1 MSGRSF
7 TGIARQ
13 SIGVALSRDLLAAL
27 SSCPAE
33 AGIGYPAHR
42 DEPTRDDKRPTGQRL
57 SSTGLTPD
65 CTGSTVQSQ
74 PASSTQFKFRIYS
87 LFGDTVPSTS
97 LHGST
102 EANGHSRM
110 STEGDD
116 KPDETSANP
125 SGLIEVLTDA
135 VRRRS
140 WLLAKALEAHP
151 LDEALE
157 LARTAE
163 AFITGSSTLAEAT
176 AIPPHLDNRTDRT
189 SARDTERL
197 KKRTPLTVPPE
208 QREQLLQRLAHGAR
222 NAEVASEFGLSM
234 KQVQGIRMGSAR
246 EITRIRDRARDHR

>member
-27 SSCPAE
+27 SSCPEE
-33 AGIGYPAHR
+33 A
-42 DEPTRDDKRPTGQRL
+42 
-57 SSTGLTPD
+57 
-65 CTGSTVQSQ
+65 
-74 PASSTQFKFRIYS
+74 
-87 LFGDTVPSTS
+87 

-102 EANGHSRM
+102 EVNGHSPM
-110 STEGDD
+110 STEGN
-116 KPDETSANP
+116 ANLEENSDNP
-125 SGLIEVLTDA
+125 AGLIEVLTDA

-140 WLLAKALEAHP
+140 WLLAKALETHP

-176 AIPPHLDNRTDRT
+176 AIPPHLDNRTDRSST
-189 SARDTERL
+189 RDTKRL

-222 NAEVASEFGLSM
+222 NAEVASEFGLSI

-246 EITRIRDRARDHR
+246 EITRIRDRARDDR